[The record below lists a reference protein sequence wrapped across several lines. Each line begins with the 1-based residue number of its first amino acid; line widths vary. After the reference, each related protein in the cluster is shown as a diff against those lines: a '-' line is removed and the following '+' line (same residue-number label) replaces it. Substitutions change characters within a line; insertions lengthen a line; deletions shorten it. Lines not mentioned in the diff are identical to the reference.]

1 VPAAEAEEVR
11 EEDDEGEGR
20 RQGDWVRRGEDKV
33 VEEAAPCGDLEGG
46 DDRIRGGGGD
56 GVGD

>member
-1 VPAAEAEEVR
+1 VPAAEAEEVG

-33 VEEAAPCGDLEGG
+33 VEGAAPCGDLEGG
-46 DDRIRGGGGD
+46 DDRRRRGGGG